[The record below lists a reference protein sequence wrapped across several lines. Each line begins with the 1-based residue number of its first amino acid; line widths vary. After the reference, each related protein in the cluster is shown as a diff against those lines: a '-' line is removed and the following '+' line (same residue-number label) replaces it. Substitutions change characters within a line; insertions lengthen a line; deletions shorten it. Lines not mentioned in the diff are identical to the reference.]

1 MRIDSARNLNR
12 FQINKRFYTS
22 AVVVM
27 TSLRVFFGHRLFVP
41 MRRLSAIGFAAC
53 LLLSAC
59 EPGSGLPPLPMS
71 EAGPYT
77 LGAGE
82 QVRVVVF
89 GQTELTGEFTVNDRG
104 NIPVPLLG
112 DIPASGRTTD
122 QLAQSISTALADK
135 KILLNPSVSVE
146 VIKYRPV
153 FILGEVV
160 KPGEYPY
167 EPGMTALTL
176 VAIAGG
182 FTYRAQT
189 GYVSVLR
196 RIDGHA
202 VEGRAPRGEE
212 ILPGDVVTIFE
223 RYF

>member
-1 MRIDSARNLNR
+1 LGDRSYI
-12 FQINKRFYTS
+12 F

-27 TSLRVFFGHRLFVP
+27 TVLRTFFGNLLFARW
-41 MRRLSAIGFAAC
+41 RRLSAIPFAAC
-53 LLLSAC
+53 LMLSAC
-59 EPGSGLPPLPMS
+59 EPGSSLAPLPPTV
-71 EAGPYT
+71 AGPYT
-77 LGAGE
+77 LGPGE
-82 QVRVVVF
+82 TVRVVVF
-89 GQTELTGEFTVNDRG
+89 GQTQLTGEFIVSDRG
-104 NIPVPLLG
+104 TISVPLLG
-112 DIPASGRTTD
+112 DIPASNETAD
-122 QLAQSISTALADK
+122 ELAQSISGALADK

-146 VIKYRPV
+146 VVKYRPV

-160 KPGEYPY
+160 KPGQYPY

-196 RIDGHA
+196 KNNGQA

-212 ILPGDVVTIFE
+212 ILPGDVVTVFE

>member
-1 MRIDSARNLNR
+1 MKFLRSLIGGVSLAR
-12 FQINKRFYTS
+12 
-22 AVVVM
+22 
-27 TSLRVFFGHRLFVP
+27 G
-41 MRRLSAIGFAAC
+41 RRLWAVPIAAC

-59 EPGSGLPPLPMS
+59 EPGSSLPPLPES
-71 EAGPYT
+71 TAAPYT
-77 LGAGE
+77 LGPGE
-82 QVRVVVF
+82 AVRVVVF
-89 GQTELTGEFTVNDRG
+89 GQSDLTGEFTVNDHG
-104 NIPVPLLG
+104 NIAVPLLG
-112 DIPASGRTTD
+112 NIPASNETTD
-122 QLAQSISTALADK
+122 GLASEISTVLAEK

-146 VIKYRPV
+146 VVRYRPV

-160 KPGEYPY
+160 KPGQYPY

-189 GYVSVLR
+189 GYISVLR
-196 RIDGHA
+196 KVDGQV

-212 ILPGDVVTIFE
+212 IQPGDVVTVFE

>member
-1 MRIDSARNLNR
+1 
-12 FQINKRFYTS
+12 
-22 AVVVM
+22 M
-27 TSLRVFFGHRLFVP
+27 TFLRAFFSHRLHAPV
-41 MRRLSAIGFAAC
+41 RRLSAVGFAAC

-59 EPGSGLPPLPMS
+59 EPGSGLQPLPQM

-89 GQTELTGEFTVNDRG
+89 GQTQLTGEFTVNDRG
-104 NIPVPLLG
+104 KISVPLLG
-112 DIPASGRTTD
+112 DIRANGETTD
-122 QLAQSISTALADK
+122 QLAQNISNALAVK

-153 FILGEVV
+153 FILGEVQ
-160 KPGEYPY
+160 KPGQYPY

-176 VAIAGG
+176 AAIAGG

-196 RIDGHA
+196 RIDGHS